1 MKQLYTPK
9 LPQNHKYKPIGD
21 VYYNAMLSIWSRFI
35 VLYVF
40 MEKELVMA
48 REECKRSAD
57 RRCEM
62 EELLCKILK
71 IFLAGQSHKACITS
85 VTFQYVSSLKGD
97 EKAIWLKVNRQ
108 NCRQGNRSLESSL
121 QFTLRNS
128 RVNCVLERSFQFKIF
143 NSYLGPEIFRII
155 F

>member
-40 MEKELVMA
+40 MVNELVMA
-48 REECKRSAD
+48 SEECKRSAD

-108 NCRQGNRSLESSL
+108 QSFIGKQSAVHSS
-121 QFTLRNS
+121 
-128 RVNCVLERSFQFKIF
+128 QFK
-143 NSYLGPEIFRII
+143 SELCFRTQFPI
-155 F
+155 

>member
-40 MEKELVMA
+40 MVKELVMA

-97 EKAIWLKVNRQ
+97 EKAIWLKVNTELPVGQ
-108 NCRQGNRSLESSL
+108 SFFGKQFAVHSS
-121 QFTLRNS
+121 
-128 RVNCVLERSFQFKIF
+128 QFK
-143 NSYLGPEIFRII
+143 SELCFRTQFPIQD